1 MAFPALSSRS
11 MQTPH
16 PRRELRRLTRL
27 FTLAGAATRDWGA
40 TDGEHIWMDP
50 RQLQVKRRCTL
61 AYELE
66 HIRRRQRGCQDPRM
80 PQCVRRPRCTSP

>member
-40 TDGEHIWMDP
+40 SDGEHIWMDP
-50 RQLQVKRRCTL
+50 RQLHSLDR
-61 AYELE
+61 
-66 HIRRRQRGCQDPRM
+66 PRA
-80 PQCVRRPRCTSP
+80 RRPWRDAP